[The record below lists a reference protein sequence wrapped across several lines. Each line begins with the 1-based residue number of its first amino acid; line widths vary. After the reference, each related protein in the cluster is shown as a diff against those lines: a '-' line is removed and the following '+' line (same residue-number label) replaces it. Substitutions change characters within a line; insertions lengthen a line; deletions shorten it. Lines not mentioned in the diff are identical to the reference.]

1 MNNEEIKRLENHLN
15 KRLDRLH
22 TEIKNVFRNL
32 YGWAIVVIILGC
44 VSLLIAWRWIISVAS
59 YQKEANMSKVK
70 WAFIVAAIVTAI
82 AAFLFGLMIG
92 DMLVSIKECMSCS
105 V

>member
-1 MNNEEIKRLENHLN
+1 MSIEWKDYLSFV
-15 KRLDRLH
+15 
-22 TEIKNVFRNL
+22 KNT
-32 YGWAIVVIILGC
+32 I
-44 VSLLIAWRWIISVAS
+44 
-59 YQKEANMSKVK
+59 YQKEVNMSKVK

>member
-1 MNNEEIKRLENHLN
+1 
-15 KRLDRLH
+15 
-22 TEIKNVFRNL
+22 
-32 YGWAIVVIILGC
+32 
-44 VSLLIAWRWIISVAS
+44 
-59 YQKEANMSKVK
+59 MSKVK